1 MLDSKPISQKPLA
14 LYLLERSRTRTSLVP
29 VQGVPVLKKYS
40 FQNSVLV
47 CVKPLMTVRNY
58 RRGCSSI
65 NPSRPC
71 IPSSQLRRATE
82 YPSCVVSR
90 PSRPVL
96 CSACSLNP
104 CANRQTRHS
113 RGAPRPGGA
122 EAKAVRDIATTRRS
136 FSGSLQPSEGPRQEF

>member
-1 MLDSKPISQKPLA
+1 VLDSKPISQKPLA

-71 IPSSQLRRATE
+71 ISVVAASPSHGIPKLCCFQAQPAGALQRVLSKPMRESTNPTQSGRSTSWWGRSQGRARSRDDQE
-82 YPSCVVSR
+82 KFFRFPST
-90 PSRPVL
+90 
-96 CSACSLNP
+96 
-104 CANRQTRHS
+104 Q
-113 RGAPRPGGA
+113 
-122 EAKAVRDIATTRRS
+122 
-136 FSGSLQPSEGPRQEF
+136 